1 LSDPIESA
9 AEGLGAGRA
18 RLGVLT
24 RLLTLLRPHR
34 ARFAAAVSTLFAA
47 SLLSLA
53 YPKIAGYVVDAG
65 LTDRSTADLD
75 RIVLIL
81 VGVFVVHAGL
91 IWVRHYSMSWL
102 GERVVADL
110 RAMTF
115 DRIITLP
122 LAWFHERRTGE
133 LVGRLAS
140 DVTVVEGVVGSELSL
155 ALRNAV
161 QLVGGLVFL
170 MIIDARLTGLM
181 LAVVPPLT
189 LGTVFFGR
197 AIRRM
202 SKRMQDELARVSGQ
216 AQESLGAIQTV
227 QAFVRERHEAA
238 RYHQGVE
245 RSFQQSLALARWRSW
260 FFASATTAGYIAI
273 AAVMWLGGR
282 AVIRGELTPGE
293 LGSFFLYTFMVA
305 GALAELASLWGSLQR
320 AAGATERLFAIVD
333 TVPAIRD
340 ADAPVAL
347 PGGGGALRFEGVDF
361 AYPSRPDAPVLRNFD
376 LAIAPGEVVALVGPS
391 GAGKTTVLQL
401 LLRFFDVD
409 RGRVLIEGLD
419 VRTLALADLRR
430 ATAMVA
436 QEPVL
441 FAGTLRD
448 NIAYARDDA
457 TDASV
462 EQAARDANA
471 HDFIMSFPDGYGTVV
486 GERGVK
492 LSGGQK
498 QRIAIARALLVDPR
512 VLILDEATS
521 NLDAGSEAVVQEALA
536 RLMRGRTTLVVAH
549 RLSTVRDADRIV
561 VLEGGRVAEVGQ
573 HTELM
578 ARGGIY
584 RTLVEHQVIQD
595 QPAASGAPQGG
606 GTNGLVGDVGP
617 DPRLGAIGIAASADH
632 VRLDATS
639 DDARTGGDTAGGERP
654 HEPRGG

>member
-1 LSDPIESA
+1 MAAVRAHAVADTSQRADGFLLGWRGLSDAIEEA

-34 ARFAAAVSTLFAA
+34 GRFAIAVSTLFAA

-65 LTDRSTADLD
+65 MAERSTSDLD
-75 RIVLIL
+75 RIVIVLIAI
-81 VGVFVVHAGL
+81 FIVHAVL
-91 IWVRHYSMSWL
+91 IWIRHYSMSWL

-110 RAMTF
+110 RTMTF
-115 DRIITLP
+115 ERLVTLP
-122 LAWFHERRTGE
+122 LGWFHERRTGE

-170 MIIDARLTGLM
+170 LVIDAHLTALM

-202 SKRMQDELARVSGQ
+202 SKGMQDELAQVSGQ

-227 QAFVRERHEAA
+227 QAFVRERQEVA
-238 RYHQGVE
+238 RYRQGVE
-245 RSFQQSLALARWRSW
+245 RSFQQALSLARWRSS

-282 AVIRGELTPGE
+282 AVIRDELTPGE

-305 GALAELASLWGSLQR
+305 GSLAELASLWGSLQR
-320 AAGATERLFAIVD
+320 AAGATERLFTIID

-340 ADAPVAL
+340 PAAPVPL
-347 PGGGGALRFEGVDF
+347 PAGGGALRFDQVDF
-361 AYPSRPDAPVLRNFD
+361 AYPSRPDAPVLRHFD
-376 LAIAPGEVVALVGPS
+376 LVVAPGEVVALVGPS

-409 RGRVLIEGLD
+409 RGRITMEDVD
-419 VRTLALADLRR
+419 VRTLSVGELRR

-441 FAGTLRD
+441 FAGSLRD
-448 NIAYARDDA
+448 NIAYGRDDA
-457 TDASV
+457 TDAAII
-462 EQAARDANA
+462 QAARDANA
-471 HDFIMSFPDGYGTVV
+471 HDFISAFPDGYATVI

-521 NLDAGSEAVVQEALA
+521 NLDAGSEAVVQEALG
-536 RLMRGRTTLVVAH
+536 RLMAGRTTLVVAH

-561 VLEGGRVAEVGQ
+561 VLDEGRVAEVG
-573 HTELM
+573 HHSELM

-584 RTLVEHQVIQD
+584 RRLVEHQVITD
-595 QPAASGAPQGG
+595 EPAERG
-606 GTNGLVGDVGP
+606 VGDGGDELEATSEPRVGA
-617 DPRLGAIGIAASADH
+617 LESAD
-632 VRLDATS
+632 RQ
-639 DDARTGGDTAGGERP
+639 
-654 HEPRGG
+654 EP

>member
-1 LSDPIESA
+1 MSETIDP
-9 AEGLGAGRA
+9 AEEGGRA

-24 RLLTLLRPHR
+24 RLLALLRPHR
-34 ARFAAAVSTLFAA
+34 GRFALAVSTLLVA

-65 LTDRSTADLD
+65 MAKRSQADLD
-75 RIVLIL
+75 RIVLLLI
-81 VGVFVVHAGL
+81 GIFVVHSVL
-91 IWVRHYSMSWL
+91 VWIRHYSMSWL

-110 RAMTF
+110 RALTF
-115 DRIITLP
+115 DRIVTLP

-170 MIIDARLTGLM
+170 LIIDARLTGLM
-181 LAVVPPLT
+181 LAVVPPVT
-189 LGTVFFGR
+189 LGTVYFGR

-202 SKRMQDELARVSGQ
+202 SKRMQDELAKVSGQ

-238 RYHQGVE
+238 RYRAGVE
-245 RSFQQSLALARWRSW
+245 TSFQQALSLARSRSW
-260 FFASATTAGYIAI
+260 FFATATSAGYIAI

-282 AVIRGELTPGE
+282 AVIRGDLTPGE

-305 GALAELASLWGSLQR
+305 GSLAELASLWGSLQR

-333 TVPAIRD
+333 TVPTIRD
-340 ADAPVAL
+340 PEHPVPL
-347 PGGGGALRFEGVDF
+347 PAGGGALRFEGVDF
-361 AYPSRPDAPVLRNFD
+361 AYPSRADHPVLRGFD

-409 RGRVLIEGLD
+409 RGRVTIEGVD

-457 TDASV
+457 SDAAV

-471 HDFIMSFPDGYGTVV
+471 HGFISTFPDGYATVI

-561 VLEGGRVAEVGQ
+561 VLDAGRVAEVGQ
-573 HTELM
+573 HGELM
-578 ARGGIY
+578 ARGGLY
-584 RTLVEHQVIQD
+584 HRLVEHQVIRD
-595 QPAASGAPQGG
+595 EEPAAVDAPPEAAP
-606 GTNGLVGDVGP
+606 VP
-617 DPRLGAIGIAASADH
+617 DDPTAAGVRSA
-632 VRLDATS
+632 S
-639 DDARTGGDTAGGERP
+639 
-654 HEPRGG
+654 

>member
-1 LSDPIESA
+1 MSDSTDPA
-9 AEGLGAGRA
+9 AGERA
-18 RLGVLT
+18 PLGVLT
-24 RLLTLLRPHR
+24 RLLALLRPHR
-34 ARFAAAVSTLFAA
+34 GRFVVAVATLFTA

-65 LTDRSTADLD
+65 MAERSMADLD

-81 VGVFVVHAGL
+81 IGVFMIHAVL
-91 IWVRHYSMSWL
+91 IWFRHYSMSWL

-110 RAMTF
+110 RSMAF
-115 DRIITLP
+115 DRLVTLP

-133 LVGRLAS
+133 LVGRLSS

-170 MIIDARLTGLM
+170 VIIDARLTGLM

-189 LGTVFFGR
+189 LGTVYFGR
-197 AIRRM
+197 TIRRM
-202 SKRMQDELARVSGQ
+202 SKQMQDALAKVSGQ

-227 QAFVRERHEAA
+227 QAFVRERDEAR
-238 RYHQGVE
+238 RYRAGVE
-245 RSFQQSLALARWRSW
+245 TSFQQSLSLARSRSW

-282 AVIRGELTPGE
+282 AVIRDELTPGE

-305 GALAELASLWGSLQR
+305 GSLAELASLWGSLQR
-320 AAGATERLFAIVD
+320 AAGATERLFAIID
-333 TVPAIRD
+333 TVPTIRD
-340 ADAPVAL
+340 PNHVVAL
-347 PGGGGALRFEGVDF
+347 PAGGGALRFEAVDF
-361 AYPSRPDAPVLRNFD
+361 AYPSRLDHPVLRGFD

-391 GAGKTTVLQL
+391 GTGKTTVLQL

-409 RGRVLIEGLD
+409 RGRVTLEGID

-448 NIAYARDDA
+448 NIAYACDDA
-457 TDASV
+457 TDAAV

-471 HDFIMSFPDGYGTVV
+471 HDFIASFPEGYRTVI

-561 VLEGGRVAEVGQ
+561 VLDAGRVAEVGQ
-573 HTELM
+573 HGELM
-578 ARGGIY
+578 ARGGLY
-584 RTLVEHQVIQD
+584 RRLVEHQVISD
-595 QPAASGAPQGG
+595 EPAPSDSPAPAE
-606 GTNGLVGDVGP
+606 LVEPLMVAP
-617 DPRLGAIGIAASADH
+617 
-632 VRLDATS
+632 
-639 DDARTGGDTAGGERP
+639 AGS
-654 HEPRGG
+654 

>member
-1 LSDPIESA
+1 MADTYRPSSGFLLGSGCLSDAIESA
-9 AEGLGAGRA
+9 VDGLGAGRA

-34 ARFAAAVSTLFAA
+34 GRFAIAVSTLLAA

-53 YPKIAGYVVDAG
+53 YPKLAGYVVDSGMAQ
-65 LTDRSTADLD
+65 RSTAELD
-75 RIVLIL
+75 RIVVVLL
-81 VGVFVVHAGL
+81 AVFAVHAVL
-91 IWVRHYSMSWL
+91 VWIRHYSMSWL

-122 LAWFHERRTGE
+122 LEWFHERRTGE

-140 DVTVVEGVVGSELSL
+140 DVTVVEGVVGTELSL

-161 QLVGGLVFL
+161 QLLGGLVFL
-170 MIIDARLTGLM
+170 VVIDTRLTALM

-227 QAFVRERHEAA
+227 QAFVRERQEAA
-238 RYHQGVE
+238 RYRRGVE
-245 RSFQQSLALARWRSW
+245 RSFEQALSLARWRSW
-260 FFASATTAGYIAI
+260 FFASATTAGYVAI

-282 AVIRGELTPGE
+282 AVIREELTPGE

-305 GALAELASLWGSLQR
+305 GSLAELASLWGSLQR

-333 TVPAIRD
+333 TLPAIRD
-340 ADAPVAL
+340 PDAPLSL
-347 PGGGGALRFEGVDF
+347 PAGGGALRFDSVNF
-361 AYPSRPDAPVLRNFD
+361 AYPSRPDTPVLRQFD
-376 LAIAPGEVVALVGPS
+376 LSIAPGEVVALVGPS

-409 RGRVLIEGLD
+409 HGRVTIEGID
-419 VRTLALADLRR
+419 VRMLSLAELRR

-441 FAGTLRD
+441 FSGTLRD

-457 TDASV
+457 SDAAV

-471 HDFIMSFPDGYGTVV
+471 HDFIASFPDGYGTVI

-521 NLDAGSEAVVQEALA
+521 NLDAGSEALVQEALV

-573 HTELM
+573 HAELM

-584 RTLVEHQVIQD
+584 HRLVEHQVIGD
-595 QPAASGAPQGG
+595 QPLQRDSGEDPSLAHGVAPSAATALVADTRQAAPKG
-606 GTNGLVGDVGP
+606 
-617 DPRLGAIGIAASADH
+617 
-632 VRLDATS
+632 
-639 DDARTGGDTAGGERP
+639 AGGA
-654 HEPRGG
+654 G

>member
-1 LSDPIESA
+1 MSDAIESA
-9 AEGLGAGRA
+9 EGPEHGRA
-18 RLGVLT
+18 HLGVLT

-34 ARFAAAVSTLFAA
+34 GRFAVAVVTLLAG

-53 YPKIAGYVVDAG
+53 YPKVAGYVVDAG
-65 LTDRSTADLD
+65 MAERSTHDLD

-81 VGVFVVHAGL
+81 LGVFAVHAVL
-91 IWVRHYSMSWL
+91 VWFRHYSMSWL

-115 DRIITLP
+115 DRIVRLP

-140 DVTVVEGVVGSELSL
+140 DVTVVEGTVGSELSL

-161 QLVGGLVFL
+161 QLVGGLVL
-170 MIIDARLTGLM
+170 LVVIDARLTGLM

-202 SKRMQDELARVSGQ
+202 SKRMQDELAKVSGQ

-238 RYHQGVE
+238 RYRRGVE
-245 RSFQQSLALARWRSW
+245 RSFEQALSLARWRSW
-260 FFASATTAGYIAI
+260 FFASATTAGYVAI

-282 AVIRGELTPGE
+282 AVIRRELTPGE
-293 LGSFFLYTFMVA
+293 LGAFFLYTFMVA
-305 GALAELASLWGSLQR
+305 GSLAELASLWGSLQR
-320 AAGATERLFAIVD
+320 AAGATERLFAIID

-340 ADAPVAL
+340 PDAPVAL
-347 PGGGGALRFEGVDF
+347 PAGGGALRFEEVDF
-361 AYPSRPDAPVLRNFD
+361 AYPSRPEAPVLRGFD

-409 RGRVLIEGLD
+409 RGRVTIEGVD
-419 VRTLALADLRR
+419 VRALALAELRH

-441 FAGTLRD
+441 FAGTLRE
-448 NIAYARDDA
+448 NIAYGRDDT
-457 TDASV
+457 TDEAI

-471 HDFIMSFPDGYGTVV
+471 HDFIMSFPDGYATII

-561 VLEGGRVAEVGQ
+561 VLDGGRVAEMGD
-573 HTELM
+573 HPALM
-578 ARGGIY
+578 AKGGLY
-584 RTLVEHQVIQD
+584 RRLVEHQIIDD
-595 QPAASGAPQGG
+595 QARPPASDEDT
-606 GTNGLVGDVGP
+606 GTG
-617 DPRLGAIGIAASADH
+617 ASA
-632 VRLDATS
+632 
-639 DDARTGGDTAGGERP
+639 ARAGAARERT
-654 HEPRGG
+654 

>member
-1 LSDPIESA
+1 MV
-9 AEGLGAGRA
+9 AGERA

-24 RLLTLLRPHR
+24 RLLALLRPHR
-34 ARFAAAVSTLFAA
+34 GRFAVAVSTLLAA

-53 YPKIAGYVVDAG
+53 YPKVAGYVVDAG
-65 LTDRSTADLD
+65 MANRSTGDLD
-75 RIVLIL
+75 RIVLVLI
-81 VGVFVVHAGL
+81 GVFLVHAVL
-91 IWVRHYSMSWL
+91 VWIRHYSMSWL

-115 DRIITLP
+115 DRIVTLP
-122 LAWFHERRTGE
+122 LGWFHERRTGE

-161 QLVGGLVFL
+161 QLVGGLVL
-170 MIIDARLTGLM
+170 LIVIDARLTALM
-181 LAVVPPLT
+181 LVVVPPLT

-197 AIRRM
+197 AIRKM
-202 SKRMQDELARVSGQ
+202 SKRMQDELAKVSGQ

-227 QAFVRERHEAA
+227 QAFVRERHEAR
-238 RYHQGVE
+238 RYREGVE
-245 RSFQQSLALARWRSW
+245 RSFQQALSLARWRSW
-260 FFASATTAGYIAI
+260 FFSSATTAGYIAI
-273 AAVMWLGGR
+273 AAVMWLGGH
-282 AVIRGELTPGE
+282 AVIRDELTPGQ

-305 GALAELASLWGSLQR
+305 GSLAELASLWGSLQR

-333 TVPAIRD
+333 TVPSIRD
-340 ADAPVAL
+340 PERPAAL
-347 PGGGGALRFEGVDF
+347 PAGGGALRFEQVDF
-361 AYPSRPDAPVLRNFD
+361 AYPSRPEHPVLRAFD

-409 RGRVLIEGLD
+409 RGRVTVEGVD
-419 VRTLALADLRR
+419 VRTLALAELRR

-448 NIAYARDDA
+448 NIAYGVDDA
-457 TDASV
+457 TDAAI

-471 HDFIMSFPDGYGTVV
+471 DDFIRSFPDGYATVI

-521 NLDAGSEAVVQEALA
+521 NLDAGSEAVVQEALG

-561 VLEGGRVAEVGQ
+561 VLDGGRVAEIGQ
-573 HTELM
+573 HGELM

-584 RTLVEHQVIQD
+584 RRLVEHQVITD
-595 QPAASGAPQGG
+595 EAPAPAALPATEPAVTRS
-606 GTNGLVGDVGP
+606 
-617 DPRLGAIGIAASADH
+617 AS
-632 VRLDATS
+632 
-639 DDARTGGDTAGGERP
+639 
-654 HEPRGG
+654 

>member
-1 LSDPIESA
+1 M
-9 AEGLGAGRA
+9 
-18 RLGVLT
+18 LT
-24 RLLTLLRPHR
+24 RLLALLRPHR
-34 ARFAAAVSTLFAA
+34 GRFAVAVSALLTA

-53 YPKIAGYVVDAG
+53 YPAVAGYVVDAG
-65 LTDRSTADLD
+65 LAERSQRDLD
-75 RIVLIL
+75 RIVLALI
-81 VGVFVVHAGL
+81 GVFLVHSVL
-91 IWVRHYSMSWL
+91 VWIRHYSMSWL

-115 DRIITLP
+115 DRLVTLP
-122 LAWFHERRTGE
+122 LGWFHERRTGE

-161 QLVGGLVFL
+161 QLVGGLVL
-170 MIIDARLTGLM
+170 LVVIDGRLTLMM
-181 LAVVPPLT
+181 LAVVPPVT

-202 SKRMQDELARVSGQ
+202 SKRMQDELAKVSGQ

-227 QAFVRERHEAA
+227 QAFVRERQEAA
-238 RYHQGVE
+238 RYQRGVE
-245 RSFQQSLALARWRSW
+245 RSFEQALSLARWRSW
-260 FFASATTAGYIAI
+260 FFSTATTAGYVAI

-282 AVIRGELTPGE
+282 AVIRGQLTPGE

-320 AAGATERLFAIVD
+320 AAGATERLFAIID
-333 TVPAIRD
+333 TVPDIRD
-340 ADAPVAL
+340 PERPTAL
-347 PGGGGALRFEGVDF
+347 PAGGGALTFEAVDF
-361 AYPSRPDAPVLRNFD
+361 AYPSRPEHPVLHGFD
-376 LAIAPGEVVALVGPS
+376 LTVAPGEIVALVGPS

-409 RGRVLIEGLD
+409 RGRVTLEGVD
-419 VRTLALADLRR
+419 VRELSLGELRR

-448 NIAYARDDA
+448 NIAYARDEA
-457 TDASV
+457 TDAEV

-471 HDFIMSFPDGYGTVV
+471 HGFISSFPDGYATLI

-561 VLEGGRVAEVGQ
+561 VLDGGRVAEVGQ
-573 HTELM
+573 HGELM
-578 ARGGIY
+578 ARGGLY
-584 RTLVEHQVIQD
+584 RRLVEHQVITD
-595 QPAASGAPQGG
+595 APAA
-606 GTNGLVGDVGP
+606 T
-617 DPRLGAIGIAASADH
+617 AAD
-632 VRLDATS
+632 
-639 DDARTGGDTAGGERP
+639 TGGEAAGGEAAAPPAADTESVPGARSAS
-654 HEPRGG
+654 

>member
-1 LSDPIESA
+1 MSDSIEA
-9 AEGLGAGRA
+9 AADGIQADGKA

-24 RLLTLLRPHR
+24 RLLALLRPHR
-34 ARFAAAVSTLFAA
+34 GRFALAVTTLLAA

-53 YPKIAGYVVDAG
+53 YPKMAGYVVDAG
-65 LTDRSTADLD
+65 MAERSMADLD

-81 VGVFVVHAGL
+81 IGVFMVHAVL
-91 IWVRHYSMSWL
+91 VWIRHYSMSWL

-115 DRIITLP
+115 DRIVTLP
-122 LAWFHERRTGE
+122 MAWFHERRTGE
-133 LVGRLAS
+133 LVGRLSS
-140 DVTVVEGVVGSELSL
+140 DVTVVEGVVGSELSM

-170 MIIDARLTGLM
+170 VVIDARLTALI
-181 LAVVPPLT
+181 LLVVPPVT

-202 SKRMQDELARVSGQ
+202 SKRMQDELAKVSGQ

-227 QAFVRERHEAA
+227 QAFVRERHEAG
-238 RYHQGVE
+238 RYRAGVE
-245 RSFQQSLALARWRSW
+245 RSFQQALSLARSRSW
-260 FFASATTAGYIAI
+260 FFATATTAGYVAI

-282 AVIRGELTPGE
+282 AVIRDELTPGE

-305 GALAELASLWGSLQR
+305 GSLAELASLWGSLQR
-320 AAGATERLFAIVD
+320 AAGATERLFAIID
-333 TVPAIRD
+333 TTPTIRD
-340 ADAPVAL
+340 PAQPVTL
-347 PGGGGALRFEGVDF
+347 PAGGGALHFEGVDF
-361 AYPSRPDAPVLRNFD
+361 AYPARPDHRVLRAFD
-376 LAIAPGEVVALVGPS
+376 LTIAPGEVVALVGPS

-409 RGRVLIEGLD
+409 RGRVTLEGVD
-419 VRTLALADLRR
+419 VRDLALADLRR

-457 TDASV
+457 SDAAV

-471 HDFIMSFPDGYGTVV
+471 HDFIMSFPAGYATVI

-561 VLEGGRVAEVGQ
+561 VLDAGRVAEVG
-573 HTELM
+573 HHAALM

-584 RTLVEHQVIQD
+584 RRLVEHQVITD
-595 QPAASGAPQGG
+595 EPAAPPTAPSE
-606 GTNGLVGDVGP
+606 P
-617 DPRLGAIGIAASADH
+617 PAALPAS
-632 VRLDATS
+632 
-639 DDARTGGDTAGGERP
+639 
-654 HEPRGG
+654 